1 MKHVVIEMSNAVNGL
16 NSRVLMAPDRIS
28 EIQNWANYTECSTQ
42 RER

>member
-1 MKHVVIEMSNAVNGL
+1 MKHVIIEMSSAVNGL
-16 NSRVLMAPDRIS
+16 NRVLMAPDRIN